1 MAPSSG
7 SCGLFTQGN
16 GRFAVTHPGNTPG
29 EGAEP
34 GEAPLRHKEGATR
47 VPSEGRDAP
56 RGASRTQGAKK
67 ASGVRGRR
75 VRTGVRERGLQVSRR
90 PTPASRATINL
101 PLCRRGK
108 LIVPGVVQC
117 LTRGLVPRTESEE
130 GFGSKRQK
138 GADRRERERAASL
151 GHRRRKT
158 SPTRITHHPRQ
169 N

>member
-75 VRTGVRERGLQVSRR
+75 VRTAVRESAPQVLG
-90 PTPASRATINL
+90 TEDEKL
-101 PLCRRGK
+101 P
-108 LIVPGVVQC
+108 
-117 LTRGLVPRTESEE
+117 
-130 GFGSKRQK
+130 RQ
-138 GADRRERERAASL
+138 E
-151 GHRRRKT
+151 
-158 SPTRITHHPRQ
+158 SPTTRDRTKLTKRTCRSRPLQCCPGTNRPSPKENIFPCCHSEPPFSRPQH
-169 N
+169 